1 MHNFE
6 FDLTSNEKGRR
17 GGWGRGEG
25 VWRGVWRGLVSVV
38 TPGNAFINGEIGL
51 NGFIIIILLSK
62 EYENI

>member
-1 MHNFE
+1 MHKFE

-17 GGWGRGEG
+17 GAWDGGWGRGE
-25 VWRGVWRGLVSVV
+25 GVWRGLVSVV

>member
-1 MHNFE
+1 M
-6 FDLTSNEKGRR
+6 
-17 GGWGRGEG
+17 
-25 VWRGVWRGLVSVV
+25 WRGVWRGLVSVV